1 MAADDTPIII
11 KKIKKGGHGH
21 HGGAWKVAYADFVTA
36 MMAFFLLM
44 WLLSVTSPEQKMGLA
59 EYFTPTTGIKDS
71 MGIGFKGGKKP
82 TTDIGRSNT
91 DLTAPGLVS
100 GQVKQ
105 GPLAGAP
112 TPEPVKPKDEA
123 TNSGSDQRAET
134 DNAAGAADTT
144 DSDAFKQAD
153 SDVKQSIESDPDMKD
168 YKNDIVVQESQE
180 GMKIE
185 MIDDE
190 KKPMFVPGGAALTD
204 MGKKVLDSMANIII
218 KTPNNISIT
227 GHTDAAGPAA
237 NPQYTSWELSTD
249 RANAARRFLVTTQLE
264 PDRVLKVVGMA
275 DKELLVPQEPKSPR
289 NRRVTIVLLRG
300 SYFRDPK
307 AMPTTRGIL
316 SVPDAKVKKDEPKK
330 DDSAPADDS
339 KTSLKPNDS
348 IFDPATKAAPDSR

>member
-1 MAADDTPIII
+1 MAENPEAPIII
-11 KKIKKGGHGH
+11 KRIKKGGHGH

-36 MMAFFLLM
+36 MMAFFLLL
-44 WLLSVTSPEQKMGLA
+44 WLINVTSPEQKMGLA
-59 EYFTPTTGIKDS
+59 EYFTPTIGLKDS

-82 TTDIGRSNT
+82 SPDVGRSNT
-91 DLTAPGLVS
+91 DMMAPGLIA

-105 GPLAGAP
+105 GPLPGAP
-112 TPEPVKPKDEA
+112 TPDPTKPKDDAENSA
-123 TNSGSDQRAET
+123 TDQKGPDDTSSGQDS
-134 DNAAGAADTT
+134 T
-144 DSDAFKQAD
+144 DSDAFKQAEG
-153 SDVKQSIESDPDMKD
+153 DVKQALESDPDMKD
-168 YKNDIVVQESQE
+168 YKNDIVLQESQD

-190 KKPMFVPGGAALTD
+190 KKPMFIPGGAVLSD

-227 GHTDAAGPAA
+227 GHTDASGVVTS
-237 NPQYTSWELSTD
+237 PQYTNWELSTD

-264 PDRVLKVVGMA
+264 PDRVMKVIGMA

-289 NRRVTIVLLRG
+289 NRRVTIVLMRG

-307 AMPTTRGIL
+307 ALPTTRGIL

-330 DDSAPADDS
+330 EDAPPTDGP
-339 KTSLKPNDS
+339 TSIKPGGS
-348 IFDPATKAAPDSR
+348 SMFDPAAKEPDGR